1 MVILKITKDNAV
13 EKKDTKLM
21 ILFALY
27 ITSMILVNT
36 LGSKI
41 TTLGGIRASVGVFF
55 VPILFLV
62 TDIIGEVYGRKTSAL
77 VVNISTFML
86 IFMFLMM
93 GLCIILPANATWNL
107 QDSYVQIFSSSMR
120 MTIASLISFYIA
132 QHIDVFTFSLIKKM
146 TKNKHL
152 WIRNNV
158 STMIS
163 QFFDTTIFMFV
174 AFYHITPK
182 YSSTFIFSLIF
193 PYWAFKVLFAL
204 LDTPLCY
211 LGVYWL
217 KKDQAKKEG
226 ISF

>member
-1 MVILKITKDNAV
+1 M
-13 EKKDTKLM
+13 EKKDNKLM

-27 ITSMILVNT
+27 LTSMVLVNT

-41 TTLGGIRASVGVFF
+41 TTLGSVRASVGVFF

-77 VVNISTFML
+77 IVNISTGML

-93 GLCIILPANATWNL
+93 GLCITLPPNTTWNL
-107 QDSYVQIFSSSMR
+107 QESYAAIFASSMR

-132 QHIDVFTFSLIKKM
+132 QHIDVFTFSLMKKV
-146 TKNKHL
+146 TNNKHL

-158 STMIS
+158 STIIS

-174 AFYHITPK
+174 AFYHITPQ
-182 YSSTFIFSLIF
+182 YTPSFIFSLIF
-193 PYWAFKVLFAL
+193 PYWAFKVLFAII
-204 LDTPLCY
+204 DTPLCY
-211 LGVYWL
+211 LGVYWV
-217 KKDQAKKEG
+217 KKGNNE
-226 ISF
+226 STS

>member
-1 MVILKITKDNAV
+1 
-13 EKKDTKLM
+13 M

-41 TTLGGIRASVGVFF
+41 TTLGTVRASVGVFF

-77 VVNISTFML
+77 IVNISTGML
-86 IFMFLMM
+86 VFMFLMM
-93 GLCIILPANATWNL
+93 GLCISLPANATWNL
-107 QDSYVQIFSSSMR
+107 QESYVSIFASSMR
-120 MTIASLISFYIA
+120 MTVASLISFYIA
-132 QHIDVFTFSLIKKM
+132 QHIDVFTFSMMKKV

-163 QFFDTTIFMFV
+163 QLFDTTIFMFI
-174 AFYHITPK
+174 AFYNITPQ
-182 YSSTFIFSLIF
+182 YTPAFIFSLIL

-204 LDTPLCY
+204 IDTPLCY
-211 LGVYWL
+211 LGVYWV
-217 KKDQAKKEG
+217 KKGAKE
-226 ISF
+226 SSS